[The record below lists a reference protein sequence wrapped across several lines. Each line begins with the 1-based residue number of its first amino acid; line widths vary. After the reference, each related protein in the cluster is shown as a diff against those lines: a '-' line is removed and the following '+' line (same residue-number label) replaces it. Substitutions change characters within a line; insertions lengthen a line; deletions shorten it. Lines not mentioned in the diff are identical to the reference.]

1 MKVSDSNSLGTTNFR
16 MRSATLKIHLLKC
29 KISILFFKSLLWG
42 EYSVMVSTVDCESA
56 SMDSSSIVRPKEDSI
71 RVTWEDI
78 KFPPINLW
86 SAPRLSQDSP
96 SPEEHSLMVK
106 RRDLLTVK
114 YDKLESDR
122 NRQEQHPWEA

>member
-1 MKVSDSNSLGTTNFR
+1 
-16 MRSATLKIHLLKC
+16 
-29 KISILFFKSLLWG
+29 
-42 EYSVMVSTVDCESA
+42 MVSTADCESA
-56 SMDSSSIVRPKEDSI
+56 SMDSNSIVHPKEDSI
-71 RVTWEDI
+71 HMNWEDI

-96 SPEEHSLMVK
+96 SPEEHPLMVK
-106 RRDLLTVK
+106 RRDLITVK

>member
-1 MKVSDSNSLGTTNFR
+1 
-16 MRSATLKIHLLKC
+16 
-29 KISILFFKSLLWG
+29 
-42 EYSVMVSTVDCESA
+42 MVSTVDCEPA

-106 RRDLLTVK
+106 RRSLLTVK
-114 YDKLESDR
+114 YEKLESDR
-122 NRQEQHPWEA
+122 NRQCDGSSMVEQSPHKTLEVGSIPTRRTKNLRGYSGDPAVS

>member
-1 MKVSDSNSLGTTNFR
+1 MAANLTVNQEARVRFPETP
-16 MRSATLKIHLLKC
+16 H
-29 KISILFFKSLLWG
+29 SIT
-42 EYSVMVSTVDCESA
+42 MN
-56 SMDSSSIVRPKEDSI
+56 
-71 RVTWEDI
+71 WEDI